1 MILAKSKTTLKKK
14 KDIIIGSKAQLI
26 ITTSRH
32 NIYAT
37 LVQIEKPKKVIFTF
51 SGGQV
56 REVEKSVNRRFKT
69 SPGTII
75 NLAKKI
81 YEESLLLGIFT
92 VDIILKVSMRFVIRS
107 LIYNLK
113 LQV

>member
-1 MILAKSKTTLKKK
+1 MKKVK
-14 KDIIIGSKAQLI
+14 AQYKNKQINIGSKAQLI
-26 ITTSRH
+26 ISTSRH

-37 LVQIEKPKKVIFTF
+37 LIQIEQPRKVIFSL

-56 REVEKSVNRRFKT
+56 KEVEKSVNRRFKT

-81 YEESLLLGIFT
+81 YEESLLRGIFS
-92 VDIILKVSMRFVIRS
+92 VDIVLKVSTKFVIRS

-113 LQV
+113 LHV